1 MIPEDFKT
9 QAAFLGLGSMGLL
22 TFVYRFLRNMKSDAT
37 QDKLIERM
45 IGEITILQA
54 NNKVLYDEN
63 KSNSLTIGKLS
74 ATVEFQTKA
83 LLEAEEENEKL
94 ELRLEKLTVDLTSS
108 IQSYQRLL
116 SSPKNIKELEHGK
129 S

>member
-9 QAAFLGLGSMGLL
+9 QAAYIGLGSMGLL
-22 TFVYRFLRNMKSDAT
+22 TFAYRFLRNMKSDAT

-45 IGEITILQA
+45 TGEISVVQA
-54 NNKVLYDEN
+54 NNKILYDEN

-83 LLEAEEENEKL
+83 ILEAEEEIEKL
-94 ELRLEKLTVDLTSS
+94 EHMVEKLTSDLSAS
-108 IQSYQRLL
+108 IKTCQKL
-116 SSPKNIKELEHGK
+116 SENKEKNHA
-129 S
+129 